1 MNSLHSKYQLE
12 MLVREHDHVSQE
24 VENLE
29 NERNHNRSSDL
40 KIQLTSLKKWKLNI
54 KDKILFIG
62 RHRITSENIKN
73 F

>member
-54 KDKILFIG
+54 KDKILG
-62 RHRITSENIKN
+62 DSTSRDKILWVL
-73 F
+73 